1 MARSDLEI
9 LAEVKLSNTREF
21 NAQLR
26 GLEKRKVIID
36 TKRSEQ
42 ALGRITGK
50 ANEFTKSLEASNARV
65 IAFGASVAVIEG
77 VRRAFLELAT
87 TVVQVESSLNAIN
100 SIFGRS
106 SDTISK
112 FGDELFKVAKNTGQ
126 GFQRVAET
134 AQEFARQGLSV
145 EQTLKRTSDALIL
158 TRLTTLNTEKAI
170 SGLTAVV
177 NGFAS
182 SAITTTEV
190 INKLRAVETAFAVS
204 STDLI
209 DAVSRSASVAQDAGI
224 SFEELL
230 GFITAIK
237 QRTGLGGA
245 TIGQGLKTA
254 LTRLN
259 LPTRIA
265 QLKELGVAVDE
276 SASTFDNLVAASVA
290 ISQAQKD
297 GERSLATQIST
308 VVAGQFQVSKLSAL
322 FRDLASQQ
330 SIAGGATDAA
340 TKATNE
346 AIIANLAYNQ
356 TIEGIS
362 NQISNNIGQIFAGLG
377 KAGLQDFFK
386 SIVTDINVLL
396 EALQGNDI
404 GGGSFLANITKDVI
418 LLANDLKLL
427 APLAEGFVK
436 VLTGPAFVTG
446 LAIIANTLK
455 NVFTQ
460 GGASLLQLSGINKVS
475 EKRIANQ
482 RVIQS
487 LLAQATSSELKQL
500 ELATSQAQKEQIIL
514 GLLTKQL
521 AAQKALEAS
530 SIRTAQSL
538 SRQGVSLG
546 GSVFTGDVSRKGG
559 RAKGFAGGTLGGAI
573 ENEKR
578 AISNGVGGAS
588 SNAQVKV
595 VNSFNYGKG
604 KIGPA
609 VLNSDEI
616 LIPNKN
622 GDIVLNRDMAGSSAI
637 SSMGGNF
644 ARGKIPMVKGLTY
657 KASRDGISK
666 LLMGNTKFQSVSY
679 YSKKYDSVR
688 QLSGVQHSSM
698 VAQSSKAG
706 KPPPKGYSSWK
717 QYQRENQM
725 VTLRGMQGGEQVTK
739 NIKLSDIRR
748 VRAGGATYIPNFA
761 EGRVNLDVTDPFPFG
776 QSSGRVNLGDTEIKQ
791 MERRLRAGQPLT
803 PRQISRIEAGLASGQ
818 GFKIPTLLRQ
828 AAAEQTSMAAQQA
841 TRGFGRDTPKTP
853 PSGADERTRV
863 SPTQK
868 PFVKNDKGKFRPVGD
883 PIYNPGSTG
892 FTGDLRNS
900 RFTFTGQ
907 TDLKGKTRLVPEV
920 AGPPAIIQPSLA
932 EQARNAPKNFSKELK
947 EYNYKDFKK
956 QFAAGAVPSGF
967 RGDAAPFAEFKR
979 RLRLELI
986 EAELKKES
994 KSQGKSLSFEELNRS
1009 KEGRELANKIKNA
1022 GLVNFKQIEKGTR
1035 NAVQQSLLA
1044 DAQTQLEKS
1053 GTGRFGFDSGLEKK
1067 AKGILNSST
1076 GKKLTPESRAK
1087 FNESVQ
1093 SRKIARGQRL
1103 QGAGFG
1109 LSFAGALA
1117 APVIGQGIAK
1127 VSGNE
1132 RAGSIASGALGGAAT
1147 GASVG
1152 AFSGNPLGIAIGAGV
1167 GGLLGG
1173 VGAALSTATDDASKY
1188 SKSLGEQQDFYKKNI
1203 ASAQAYVNAQFRL
1216 NDAFESGT
1224 ASGKQ
1229 IAALFSDIQRTFNDF
1244 QNDPN
1249 LGKSERG
1256 RKLKQDFV
1264 TATPEERRGILDE
1277 LQREGQSKIR
1287 TASTQKAFDDFATK
1301 SKDRR
1306 ATIEKETETI
1316 RGVGQFA
1323 FGAPITRVTN
1333 QDQLDLSKITED
1345 EVSLF
1350 IGGLLADIDLDNV
1363 DFSTLEKSGSNLQR
1377 LIALGLEKETAKA
1390 FALQFDTNKLLSNL
1404 FKKVIGD
1411 GSIKTNIIEQQ
1422 AAAAITDAN
1431 FKVAGANRDSDAASS
1446 NLFQAQAGQSAADRI
1461 TQRGEV
1467 SRASNLAQNKLEFL
1481 SRQGFDQTRK
1491 KQDLQ
1496 ISNLKTALTDGLKD
1510 LNLGASGGVQSAFK
1524 DRLSTFTPEQRAEV
1538 SPILE
1543 KVANEGASISDIN
1556 SLIGKIDDK
1565 DLKQELAKLA
1575 IELAGN
1581 RDALVANTNQ
1591 SLADT
1596 VALNQQAENQ
1606 RVSQAVLN
1614 DLGSK
1619 TGGQNLS
1626 QLFGEDTA
1634 ANSLTEEIRTGMR
1647 KTFLGLGQYGGDN
1660 GANPVR
1666 EVLADKNSPE
1676 AQALKGAADVIREQF
1691 NLVTR
1696 PKSEGGQLT
1705 DSQSK
1710 RARSIF
1716 ERELSKGDRT
1726 PEGLA
1731 DLPGRLERV
1740 FDRLSDQ
1747 GVRLDLDE
1755 LVKIETNTGEEI
1767 GGFEVINQGLGDIVE
1782 SLREVSPTL
1791 GSLLSK
1797 VTPTEGRLP
1806 GAPPV
1811 VEGGNESATAAD
1823 SAANVL
1829 AALKIQEAEA
1839 VINRDAIATLVEKL
1853 NANTLT
1859 QQQFIEASNNL
1870 SQKIAEGVIKTTD
1883 VVTNIDIKLPDGSIS
1898 RLGSVEEA
1906 VEKFRRDLESI
1917 VEIISE

>member
-126 GFQRVAET
+126 GFQQVAEA

-145 EQTLKRTSDALIL
+145 EQTLKRTNDALIL

-182 SAITTTEV
+182 SAITTTDV

-276 SASTFDNLVAASVA
+276 SAATFDNLVTASVA
-290 ISQAQKD
+290 IDKAQKD
-297 GERSLATQIST
+297 GNRSLATQIST

-346 AIIANLAYNQ
+346 AILANLAYNQ
-356 TIEGIS
+356 TIEGVS
-362 NQISNNIGQIFAGLG
+362 KQISANISQIFAGLG
-377 KAGLQDFFK
+377 EAGLQDFFK

-396 EALQGNDI
+396 EALQGKDI
-404 GGGSFLANITKDVI
+404 GGGSFLANLTKDVL

-521 AAQKALEAS
+521 AAQKALESS

-546 GSVFTGDVSRKGG
+546 GSVFTGDVSRKGRG
-559 RAKGFAGGTLGGAI
+559 TKGFAGGTLGGAI

-616 LIPNKN
+616 LIPNKS

-644 ARGKIPMVKGLTY
+644 AKGKIPMIKGLTY
-657 KASRDGISK
+657 KASQDGFSK

-679 YSKKYDSVR
+679 YSKNSDSVR
-688 QLSGVQHSSM
+688 QLTGVQHSSM
-698 VAQSSKAG
+698 VGQSSKAG

-739 NIKLSDIRR
+739 NVKLSNIRK

-761 EGRVNLDVTDPFPFG
+761 EGRVNIGDSEIKRMMKRLRSG
-776 QSSGRVNLGDTEIKQ
+776 QSLTNRD
-791 MERRLRAGQPLT
+791 LR
-803 PRQISRIEAGLASGQ
+803 RIESGIASGQ
-818 GFKIPTLLRQ
+818 SFKIPPLLRD
-828 AAAEQTSMAAQQA
+828 AAAKQASFASQKAA
-841 TRGFGRDTPKTP
+841 RGSGRATPKTP
-853 PSGADERTRV
+853 PSGAGERTRIFPTRTSSVRDSQGRFVGTGGASDV
-863 SPTQK
+863 SSSGSRAFST
-868 PFVKNDKGKFRPVGD
+868 NDF
-883 PIYNPGSTG
+883 
-892 FTGDLRNS
+892 
-900 RFTFTGQ
+900 Q
-907 TDLKGKTRLVPEV
+907 
-920 AGPPAIIQPSLA
+920 PPAVIQPSLA
-932 EQARNAPKNFSKELK
+932 EQAKNAPPKATDFSKSLE
-947 EYNYKDFKK
+947 ERQYKQFKNDFTAGKIPSGGGDDTFKK
-956 QFAAGAVPSGF
+956 FKTRLQF
-967 RGDAAPFAEFKR
+967 D
-979 RLRLELI
+979 LI

-994 KSQGKSLSFEELNRS
+994 KAQGRPVSFAELGRS
-1009 KEGRELANKIKNA
+1009 KEGRKLRQNIVKA
-1022 GLVNFKQIEKGTR
+1022 GLVNFKQVEATTAR
-1035 NAVQQSLLA
+1035 AVQDALLA

-1053 GTGRFGFDSGLEKK
+1053 GKGRFGLDSGLDKK
-1067 AKGILNSST
+1067 AKGILQSPSGRRLSS
-1076 GKKLTPESRAK
+1076 ESRAK
-1087 FNESVQ
+1087 FNESVE

-1117 APVIGQGIAK
+1117 APVVGQGIAK
-1127 VSGNE
+1127 ATGNE

-1152 AFSGNPLGIAIGAGV
+1152 AFSGNPIGIAIGAGV
-1167 GGLLGG
+1167 GGILGG
-1173 VGAALSTATDDASKY
+1173 VSAALATANDDASKY
-1188 SKSLGEQQDFYKKNI
+1188 SKTLGEQQDFYKKNI

-1256 RKLKQDFV
+1256 RKLQQDFV
-1264 TATPEERRGILDE
+1264 TATPEARREILAD

-1287 TASTQKAFDDFATK
+1287 TASTQAAFDDFATK

-1306 ATIEKETETI
+1306 ATIAAERTTI
-1316 RGVGQFA
+1316 KGVGQYA
-1323 FGAPITRVTN
+1323 FGSPVSRVTN
-1333 QDQLDLSKITED
+1333 QAELNLSKITKE

-1350 IGGLLADIDLDNV
+1350 VGGLLADIDLDNV
-1363 DFSTLEKSGSNLQR
+1363 DFSTLEASGTNLQK
-1377 LIALGLEKETAKA
+1377 LLALGLEEETAKA
-1390 FALQFDTNKLLSNL
+1390 FALQFDENRLLSNL
-1404 FKKVIGD
+1404 FQQEIGK
-1411 GSIKTNIIEQQ
+1411 GSIKTNIIQQ
-1422 AAAAITDAN
+1422 QNTAAITDAN
-1431 FKVAGANRDSDAASS
+1431 FKVAGANRDSDDASS
-1446 NLFQAQAGQSAADRI
+1446 NLFQAQAGQSAAARI
-1461 TQRGEV
+1461 TQRGQV
-1467 SRASNLAQNKLEFL
+1467 SRASNLKQNQLEFL
-1481 SRQGFDQTRK
+1481 SGQGFDQTRN
-1491 KQDLQ
+1491 KQNLQ
-1496 ISNLKTALTDGLKD
+1496 ISDLQTALKNGLKD

-1556 SLIGKIDDK
+1556 SLIGTTKDK
-1565 DLKQELAKLA
+1565 DLKQELTKLA
-1575 IELAGN
+1575 ISLAAN

-1596 VALNQQAENQ
+1596 VAINQQRENQ
-1606 RVSQAVLN
+1606 RVSQAALN

-1626 QLFGEDTA
+1626 QLFGEDKA
-1634 ANSLTEEIRTGMR
+1634 GSSLTEEIRKGMR
-1647 KTFLGLGQYGGDN
+1647 ETFLGLDRTGLPGRD
-1660 GANPVR
+1660 PIR
-1666 EVLADKNSPE
+1666 EVLADKDSPE
-1676 AQALKGAADVIREQF
+1676 AQALKGASDVLREQF

-1696 PKSEGGQLT
+1696 SKGEGGQLT
-1705 DSQSK
+1705 DLQSK

-1716 ERELSKGDRT
+1716 ERELSIGDQT

-1731 DLPGRLERV
+1731 DLPARLESV

-1747 GVRLDLDE
+1747 GVKLDLDE
-1755 LVKIETNTGEEI
+1755 LVKVKTNTGEEI
-1767 GGFEVINQGLGDIVE
+1767 GGFEVINQGLAAVVE
-1782 SLREVSPTL
+1782 SLKVVSPTL
-1791 GSLLSK
+1791 ASLLSD

-1811 VEGGNESATAAD
+1811 VEGGNQSSTAAD

-1829 AALKIQEAEA
+1829 AALKVQEAA
-1839 VINRDAIATLVEKL
+1839 ALVNRDAIATLVEQL

-1859 QQQFIEASNNL
+1859 QEQFIKASSEL
-1870 SQKIAEGVIKTTD
+1870 SERLAEGVIKTTD
-1883 VVTNIDIKLPDGSIS
+1883 VVTNIDIKLPDGSIA

-1906 VEKFRRDLESI
+1906 VEEFRRNLESI
-1917 VEIISE
+1917 VDTISD

>member
-126 GFQRVAET
+126 GFQQVAEA

-145 EQTLKRTSDALIL
+145 EQTLKRTNDALIL

-182 SAITTTEV
+182 SAITTTDV

-276 SASTFDNLVAASVA
+276 SAATFDNLVAASVA
-290 ISQAQKD
+290 IDKAQKD
-297 GERSLATQIST
+297 GNRSLATQIST

-346 AIIANLAYNQ
+346 AILANLAYNQ
-356 TIEGIS
+356 TIEGVS
-362 NQISNNIGQIFAGLG
+362 KQISANISQIFAGLG
-377 KAGLQDFFK
+377 EAGLQDFFK

-396 EALQGNDI
+396 EALQGKDI
-404 GGGSFLANITKDVI
+404 GGGSFLANLTKDVL

-546 GSVFTGDVSRKGG
+546 GSVFTGDVSRKGRG
-559 RAKGFAGGTLGGAI
+559 AKGFAGGTLGGAI

-616 LIPNKN
+616 LIPNKS

-644 ARGKIPMVKGLTY
+644 ARGKIPMGKGLTY
-657 KASRDGISK
+657 KASQDGFSK

-679 YSKKYDSVR
+679 YSKNSDSVR

-698 VAQSSKAG
+698 VGQSSKAG

-739 NIKLSDIRR
+739 NVKLSNIRK

-761 EGRVNLDVTDPFPFG
+761 KGNLPSIPPYGQDPSKFKNPT
-776 QSSGRVNLGDTEIKQ
+776 VNLGDSEIKK
-791 MERRLRAGQPLT
+791 MVKRLNSGKSLTNREVRRVM
-803 PRQISRIEAGLASGQ
+803 SGLGSGQ
-818 GFKIPTLLRQ
+818 GAKIPFILRDAATKQ
-828 AAAEQTSMAAQQA
+828 ASFESQKAA
-841 TRGFGRDTPKTP
+841 RGSGRATPKTP
-853 PSGADERTRV
+853 PSGAGERTRIR
-863 SPTQK
+863 PTQK
-868 PFVKNDKGKFRPVGD
+868 PFVKNNEGKFRPAGN
-883 PIYNPGSTG
+883 PLSNPGPTG

-900 RFTFTGQ
+900 DFSFTGQ
-907 TDLKGKTRLVPEV
+907 TDLKGKTRFGPEV

-932 EQARNAPKNFSKELK
+932 EQAKNAPKNFSKELK
-947 EYNYKDFKK
+947 EYKYKDFKK

-967 RGDAAPFAEFKR
+967 KGDAAPFAEFKR

-986 EAELKKES
+986 ESELKKES

-1053 GTGRFGFDSGLEKK
+1053 GTGKFGFDSGLDKK

-1117 APVIGQGIAK
+1117 APVVGQGIAK

-1152 AFSGNPLGIAIGAGV
+1152 AFSGNPIGIAIGAGV
-1167 GGLLGG
+1167 GGILGG
-1173 VGAALSTATDDASKY
+1173 VSAALATADDDASKY
-1188 SKSLGEQQDFYKKNI
+1188 SKTLGEQQDFYKKNI

-1256 RKLKQDFV
+1256 RKLQQDFV
-1264 TATPEERRGILDE
+1264 TATPEARREILAD

-1287 TASTQKAFDDFATK
+1287 TASTQAAFDDFSTK
-1301 SKDRR
+1301 SQDRR
-1306 ATIEKETETI
+1306 ATIAAERTTVK
-1316 RGVGQFA
+1316 GVGQYG
-1323 FGAPITRVTN
+1323 FGKEFSKVTN
-1333 QDQLDLSKITED
+1333 QAELDLSKVTED

-1350 IGGLLADIDLDNV
+1350 VGGLLADIDLDNV
-1363 DFSTLEKSGSNLQR
+1363 DFSTLEKSGTNLQK
-1377 LIALGLEKETAKA
+1377 LLALGLEKETAKA
-1390 FALQFDTNKLLSNL
+1390 FALQFDADSLLSNL
-1404 FKKVIGD
+1404 FNQQIGK
-1411 GSIKTNIIEQQ
+1411 GSIKTNIIQQ
-1422 AAAAITDAN
+1422 QNTAAITDAN
-1431 FKVAGANRDSDAASS
+1431 FKVAGANRDSDDASS
-1446 NLFQAQAGQSAADRI
+1446 NLFQAQAGQTASARI
-1461 TQRGEV
+1461 TQRGQV
-1467 SRASNLAQNKLEFL
+1467 SRASNLKQNQLEFL
-1481 SRQGFDQTRK
+1481 SGQGLDQTRN
-1491 KQDLQ
+1491 KQDLR
-1496 ISNLKTALTDGLKD
+1496 ISDLQTALKNGLKD

-1556 SLIGKIDDK
+1556 SLIGTTNDK
-1565 DLKQELAKLA
+1565 DLKQELTKLA
-1575 IELAGN
+1575 ISLAGN
-1581 RDALVANTNQ
+1581 RDALIANTNQ
-1591 SLADT
+1591 TLADT

-1606 RVSQAVLN
+1606 RVSQSALN

-1626 QLFGEDTA
+1626 QLFGEDKA
-1634 ANSLTEEIRTGMR
+1634 GSSLTEEIRKGMR
-1647 KTFLGLGQYGGDN
+1647 ETFLGLDRMSLPGRDPIREALGDS
-1660 GANPVR
+1660 
-1666 EVLADKNSPE
+1666 DSPE
-1676 AQALKGAADVIREQF
+1676 AQALKGASDVLREQF

-1696 PKSEGGQLT
+1696 SKSEGGQL
-1705 DSQSK
+1705 SSSESK
-1710 RARSIF
+1710 RSRAIF
-1716 ERELSKGDRT
+1716 ERELTRGDQT

-1731 DLPGRLERV
+1731 DLPARLESV

-1755 LVKIETNTGEEI
+1755 LVKVKTNTGEEI
-1767 GGFEVINQGLGDIVE
+1767 GGFEIINQGLAAVVE
-1782 SLREVSPTL
+1782 SLKVVSPTL
-1791 GSLLSK
+1791 ASLLSD
-1797 VTPTEGRLP
+1797 VAPTESRLP

-1811 VEGGNESATAAD
+1811 VEGGDQSSAAAD

-1829 AALKIQEAEA
+1829 AALKVQEAA
-1839 VINRDAIATLVEKL
+1839 ALVNRDAIATLVEQL
-1853 NANTLT
+1853 NTNTLT
-1859 QQQFIEASNNL
+1859 QEQFIKASSEL
-1870 SQKIAEGVIKTTD
+1870 SERLAEGVIKTTD
-1883 VVTNIDIKLPDGSIS
+1883 VVTNIDIKLPDGSIA

-1906 VEKFRRDLESI
+1906 VEEFRRNLESI
-1917 VEIISE
+1917 VDTISE

>member
-126 GFQRVAET
+126 GFQQVAEA

-145 EQTLKRTSDALIL
+145 EQTLKRTNDALIL

-182 SAITTTEV
+182 SAITTTDV

-276 SASTFDNLVAASVA
+276 SAATFDNLVAASVA
-290 ISQAQKD
+290 IDKAQKD
-297 GERSLATQIST
+297 GNRSLATQIST

-346 AIIANLAYNQ
+346 AILANLAYNQ
-356 TIEGIS
+356 TIEGVS
-362 NQISNNIGQIFAGLG
+362 KQISANISQIFAGLG
-377 KAGLQDFFK
+377 EAGLQDFFK

-396 EALQGNDI
+396 EALQGKDI
-404 GGGSFLANITKDVI
+404 GGGSFLANLTKDVL

-546 GSVFTGDVSRKGG
+546 GSVFTGDVSRKGRG
-559 RAKGFAGGTLGGAI
+559 AKGFAGGTLGGAI

-616 LIPNKN
+616 LIPNKS

-644 ARGKIPMVKGLTY
+644 AKGKIPMGKGLTY
-657 KASRDGISK
+657 KASQDGFSK

-679 YSKKYDSVR
+679 YSKNSDSVR

-698 VAQSSKAG
+698 VGQSSKAG

-739 NIKLSDIRR
+739 NVKLSNIRK

-761 EGRVNLDVTDPFPFG
+761 EGRVNLGDSEIKRMMKRLRSG
-776 QSSGRVNLGDTEIKQ
+776 QSLTNRD
-791 MERRLRAGQPLT
+791 LR
-803 PRQISRIEAGLASGQ
+803 RIESGIASGQ
-818 GFKIPTLLRQ
+818 SFKIPPLLRS
-828 AAAEQTSMAAQQA
+828 AAAKQASFASQKAARGSGRA
-841 TRGFGRDTPKTP
+841 TPQTP
-853 PSGADERTRV
+853 PSGAGQRTRV
-863 SPTQK
+863 FPSRKPSARNDQGRFVGTGGASDVNSPGSRGFSTNDFQPPAIRDQDRIRPDVPK
-868 PFVKNDKGKFRPVGD
+868 PQPKATDFSGSLEERQYKQFKNDFTAGKIPSGGGD
-883 PIYNPGSTG
+883 
-892 FTGDLRNS
+892 D
-900 RFTFTGQ
+900 TF
-907 TDLKGKTRLVPEV
+907 KKFKTRL
-920 AGPPAIIQPSLA
+920 
-932 EQARNAPKNFSKELK
+932 
-947 EYNYKDFKK
+947 
-956 QFAAGAVPSGF
+956 QF
-967 RGDAAPFAEFKR
+967 D
-979 RLRLELI
+979 LI

-994 KSQGKSLSFEELNRS
+994 KAQGRPISFAELGRS
-1009 KEGRELANKIKNA
+1009 KEGRKLRQNIVKA
-1022 GLVNFKQIEKGTR
+1022 GLVNFRQVEATTTR
-1035 NAVQQSLLA
+1035 AVQDALLA

-1053 GTGRFGFDSGLEKK
+1053 GKGRFGLDSGLDKK
-1067 AKGILNSST
+1067 AKGILQSPSGRRLSS
-1076 GKKLTPESRAK
+1076 ESKAK
-1087 FNESVQ
+1087 FNESVE

-1117 APVIGQGIAK
+1117 APVVGQGIAK
-1127 VSGNE
+1127 ATGNE

-1152 AFSGNPLGIAIGAGV
+1152 AFSGNPIGIAIGAGV
-1167 GGLLGG
+1167 GGILGG
-1173 VGAALSTATDDASKY
+1173 VSAALATADDDASKY
-1188 SKSLGEQQDFYKKNI
+1188 SKTLGEQQDFYKKNI

-1256 RKLKQDFV
+1256 RKLQQDFV
-1264 TATPEERRGILDE
+1264 TATPEARREILAD

-1287 TASTQKAFDDFATK
+1287 TASTQAAFDDFSTK
-1301 SKDRR
+1301 SQDRR
-1306 ATIEKETETI
+1306 ATIAAERTTI
-1316 RGVGQFA
+1316 KGVGQYA
-1323 FGAPITRVTN
+1323 FGSQISKVTN
-1333 QDQLDLSKITED
+1333 QAELDLSKVTED

-1350 IGGLLADIDLDNV
+1350 VGGLLADIDLDNV
-1363 DFSTLEKSGSNLQR
+1363 DFSTLEKSGTNLQK
-1377 LIALGLEKETAKA
+1377 LLALGLEKETAKA
-1390 FALQFDTNKLLSNL
+1390 FALQFDADSLLSNL
-1404 FKKVIGD
+1404 FNQQIGK
-1411 GSIKTNIIEQQ
+1411 GSIKTNIIQQ
-1422 AAAAITDAN
+1422 QNTAAITDAN
-1431 FKVAGANRDSDAASS
+1431 FKVAGANRDSDDASS
-1446 NLFQAQAGQSAADRI
+1446 NLFQAQAGQTASARI
-1461 TQRGEV
+1461 TQRGQV
-1467 SRASNLAQNKLEFL
+1467 SRASNLKQNQLEFL
-1481 SRQGFDQTRK
+1481 SGQGLDQTRN
-1491 KQDLQ
+1491 KQDLR
-1496 ISNLKTALTDGLKD
+1496 ISDLQTALKNGLKD

-1556 SLIGKIDDK
+1556 SLIGTTDDK
-1565 DLKQELAKLA
+1565 DLKQELTKLA
-1575 IELAGN
+1575 ISLAGN
-1581 RDALVANTNQ
+1581 RDALIANTNQ
-1591 SLADT
+1591 TLADT

-1606 RVSQAVLN
+1606 RVSQSALN

-1626 QLFGEDTA
+1626 QLFGEDKA
-1634 ANSLTEEIRTGMR
+1634 GSSLTEEIRKGMR
-1647 KTFLGLGQYGGDN
+1647 ETFLGLDRMSLPGRDPIREALGDS
-1660 GANPVR
+1660 
-1666 EVLADKNSPE
+1666 DSPE
-1676 AQALKGAADVIREQF
+1676 AQALKGASDVLREQF

-1696 PKSEGGQLT
+1696 SKSEGGQL
-1705 DSQSK
+1705 SSSESK
-1710 RARSIF
+1710 RSRAIF
-1716 ERELSKGDRT
+1716 ERELTRGDQT

-1731 DLPGRLERV
+1731 DLPARLESV

-1755 LVKIETNTGEEI
+1755 LVKVKTNTGEEI
-1767 GGFEVINQGLGDIVE
+1767 GGFEIINQGLAAVVE
-1782 SLREVSPTL
+1782 SLKVVSPTL
-1791 GSLLSK
+1791 ASLLSD
-1797 VTPTEGRLP
+1797 VAPTESRLP

-1811 VEGGNESATAAD
+1811 VEGGNQSSTAAD

-1829 AALKIQEAEA
+1829 AALKVQEAA
-1839 VINRDAIATLVEKL
+1839 ALVNRDAIATLVEQL
-1853 NANTLT
+1853 NTNTLT
-1859 QQQFIEASNNL
+1859 QEQFIKASSEL
-1870 SQKIAEGVIKTTD
+1870 SERLAEGVIKTTD
-1883 VVTNIDIKLPDGSIS
+1883 VVTNIDIKLPDGSIA

-1906 VEKFRRDLESI
+1906 VEEFRRNLESI
-1917 VEIISE
+1917 VDTISE

>member
-126 GFQRVAET
+126 GFQQVAEA

-145 EQTLKRTSDALIL
+145 EQTLKRTNDALIL

-182 SAITTTEV
+182 SAITTTDV

-265 QLKELGVAVDE
+265 QLKELNVAVDE
-276 SASTFDNLVAASVA
+276 SASTFDNLVTASLA
-290 ISQAQKD
+290 IDAAQKK
-297 GERSLATQIST
+297 GERGLATQIST
-308 VVAGQFQVSKLSAL
+308 IVAGQFQVSKLSAL

-346 AIIANLAYNQ
+346 AILANLAYNQ
-356 TIEGIS
+356 TIEGVS
-362 NQISNNIGQIFAGLG
+362 KQISANISQIFAGLG
-377 KAGLQDFFK
+377 EAGLQDFFK

-396 EALQGNDI
+396 EALQGKDI
-404 GGGSFLANITKDVI
+404 GGGSFLANLTKDVL

-546 GSVFTGDVSRKGG
+546 GSVFTGDVSRKGRG
-559 RAKGFAGGTLGGAI
+559 TKGFAGGTLGGAI

-616 LIPNKN
+616 LIPNKS

-644 ARGKIPMVKGLTY
+644 ARGKIPMGKGLTY
-657 KASRDGISK
+657 KASQDGFSK

-679 YSKKYDSVR
+679 YSKNSDSVR

-698 VAQSSKAG
+698 VGQSSKAG

-739 NIKLSDIRR
+739 NVKLSNIRK

-761 EGRVNLDVTDPFPFG
+761 EGRVNLGDSEIKRMMKRLRSG
-776 QSSGRVNLGDTEIKQ
+776 QSLTNRD
-791 MERRLRAGQPLT
+791 LR
-803 PRQISRIEAGLASGQ
+803 RIESGIASGQ
-818 GFKIPTLLRQ
+818 SFKIPPLLRS
-828 AAAEQTSMAAQQA
+828 AAAKQASFASQKAARGSGRA
-841 TRGFGRDTPKTP
+841 TPNTP
-853 PSGADERTRV
+853 PSGAGQRTRV
-863 SPTQK
+863 FPSRKPSARNDQGRFVGTGGASDANSPGSRGFSTNDFQPPAIRDQDRIRPDVPK
-868 PFVKNDKGKFRPVGD
+868 PQPKATDFSGSLEERQYKQFKNDFTAGKIPSGGGD
-883 PIYNPGSTG
+883 DA
-892 FTGDLRNS
+892 FKK
-900 RFTFTGQ
+900 F
-907 TDLKGKTRLVPEV
+907 KTRL
-920 AGPPAIIQPSLA
+920 
-932 EQARNAPKNFSKELK
+932 
-947 EYNYKDFKK
+947 
-956 QFAAGAVPSGF
+956 QF
-967 RGDAAPFAEFKR
+967 D
-979 RLRLELI
+979 LI

-994 KSQGKSLSFEELNRS
+994 KAQGRPISFAELGRS
-1009 KEGRELANKIKNA
+1009 KEGRKLRQNIVKA
-1022 GLVNFKQIEKGTR
+1022 GLVNFKQVEATTTR
-1035 NAVQQSLLA
+1035 AVQDALLA

-1053 GTGRFGFDSGLEKK
+1053 GKGRFGLDSGLDKK
-1067 AKGILNSST
+1067 AKGILQSPSGRRLSS
-1076 GKKLTPESRAK
+1076 ESKAK
-1087 FNESVQ
+1087 FNESVE

-1117 APVIGQGIAK
+1117 APVVGKGVEAISNSQFFQGYGTEEEQK
-1127 VSGNE
+1127 KRSSKL
-1132 RAGSIASGALGGAAT
+1132 GSITSGALGGAAT

-1152 AFSGNPLGIAIGAGV
+1152 AFSGNPIGIAIGAGV
-1167 GGLLGG
+1167 GGILGG
-1173 VGAALSTATDDASKY
+1173 VSAALATADDDASKY
-1188 SKSLGEQQDFYKKNI
+1188 SKTLGEQQDFYKKNI

-1256 RKLKQDFV
+1256 RKLQQDFV
-1264 TATPEERRGILDE
+1264 TATPEARREILAD

-1287 TASTQKAFDDFATK
+1287 TASTQAAFDDFSTK
-1301 SKDRR
+1301 SQDRR
-1306 ATIEKETETI
+1306 ATIAAERTTVK
-1316 RGVGQFA
+1316 GVGQYG
-1323 FGAPITRVTN
+1323 FGKEFSKVTN
-1333 QDQLDLSKITED
+1333 QAELDLSKVTED

-1350 IGGLLADIDLDNV
+1350 VGGLLADIDLDNV
-1363 DFSTLEKSGSNLQR
+1363 DFSTLEKSGTNLQK
-1377 LIALGLEKETAKA
+1377 LLALGLEKETAKA
-1390 FALQFDTNKLLSNL
+1390 FALQFDADSLLSNL
-1404 FKKVIGD
+1404 FNQQIGK
-1411 GSIKTNIIEQQ
+1411 GSIKTNIIQQ
-1422 AAAAITDAN
+1422 QNTAAITDAN
-1431 FKVAGANRDSDAASS
+1431 FKVAGANRDSDDASS
-1446 NLFQAQAGQSAADRI
+1446 NLFQAQAGQTASARI
-1461 TQRGEV
+1461 TQRGQV
-1467 SRASNLAQNKLEFL
+1467 SRASNLKQNQLEFL
-1481 SRQGFDQTRK
+1481 SGQGFDQTRN
-1491 KQDLQ
+1491 KQDLR
-1496 ISNLKTALTDGLKD
+1496 ISDLQTALKDGLKD

-1556 SLIGKIDDK
+1556 SLIGTTNDK
-1565 DLKQELAKLA
+1565 DLKQELTKLA
-1575 IELAGN
+1575 ISLAGN
-1581 RDALVANTNQ
+1581 RDALIANTNQ
-1591 SLADT
+1591 TIVDT
-1596 VALNQQAENQ
+1596 VEKDQQAEKQ
-1606 RVSQAVLN
+1606 RVSQAALN

-1626 QLFGEDTA
+1626 QLFGADKA
-1634 ANSLTEEIRTGMR
+1634 GSSLTEEIRKGMR
-1647 KTFLGLGQYGGDN
+1647 ETFLGLDRMSLPGRDPIREALGDS
-1660 GANPVR
+1660 
-1666 EVLADKNSPE
+1666 DSPE
-1676 AQALKGAADVIREQF
+1676 AQALKGASDVLREQF

-1696 PKSEGGQLT
+1696 SKSEGGQL
-1705 DSQSK
+1705 SSSESK
-1710 RARSIF
+1710 RSRAIF
-1716 ERELSKGDRT
+1716 ERELTRGDQT

-1731 DLPGRLERV
+1731 DLPARLESV

-1755 LVKIETNTGEEI
+1755 LVKIQTNTGDEI
-1767 GGFEVINQGLGDIVE
+1767 GGFEVINQGLAAVVE
-1782 SLREVSPTL
+1782 SLKVVSPTL
-1791 GSLLSK
+1791 ASLLSD
-1797 VTPTEGRLP
+1797 VAPTESRLP

-1811 VEGGNESATAAD
+1811 VEGGDQSSAAAD

-1829 AALKIQEAEA
+1829 AALKVQEAA
-1839 VINRDAIATLVEKL
+1839 ALVNRDAIATLVEQL
-1853 NANTLT
+1853 NTNTLT
-1859 QQQFIEASNNL
+1859 QEQFIKASSEL
-1870 SQKIAEGVIKTTD
+1870 SERLAEGVIKTTD
-1883 VVTNIDIKLPDGSIS
+1883 VVTNIDIKLPDGSIA

-1906 VEKFRRDLESI
+1906 VEEFRRNLESI
-1917 VEIISE
+1917 VDTISE